1 MDPFVFSLVLAAA
14 ILHASWNALLKSGG
28 DPWVRMAL
36 TNIIGTGFGLAMLPF
51 VEFPNAEAWPFIFGS
66 IAVHQIYFVTVCL
79 QYRYGDLS
87 HVYPISRGIAPILV
101 AIGAFIF
108 VGETLPPLGIVAVVI
123 ISTAIISLTFS
134 STWKPGEGKGV
145 LFALMTGGTI
155 AMYTVID
162 GQGGRQAHDIA
173 GYIAYL
179 FLLDAL
185 PFGML
190 VWYMRRHELFSALK
204 ANFKSGV
211 IGGALSFPAYAL
223 VIWAMSLSPLIYV
236 SALRE
241 TSVILAVLI
250 GTRLLGEPFG
260 ARRIIAATA
269 VAAGV
274 ILLQVS

>member
-1 MDPFVFSLVLAAA
+1 MV
-14 ILHASWNALLKSGG
+14 HTKS
-28 DPWVRMAL
+28 
-36 TNIIGTGFGLAMLPF
+36 FGA
-51 VEFPNAEAWPFIFGS
+51 
-66 IAVHQIYFVTVCL
+66 
-79 QYRYGDLS
+79 
-87 HVYPISRGIAPILV
+87 
-101 AIGAFIF
+101 
-108 VGETLPPLGIVAVVI
+108 
-123 ISTAIISLTFS
+123 
-134 STWKPGEGKGV
+134 
-145 LFALMTGGTI
+145 
-155 AMYTVID
+155 
-162 GQGGRQAHDIA
+162 QAHDFA

-190 VWYMRRHELFSALK
+190 VWYMRRDELFSALK

-223 VIWAMSLSPLIYV
+223 VIWAMSLSPLSYV

-274 ILLQVS
+274 ILLQFS